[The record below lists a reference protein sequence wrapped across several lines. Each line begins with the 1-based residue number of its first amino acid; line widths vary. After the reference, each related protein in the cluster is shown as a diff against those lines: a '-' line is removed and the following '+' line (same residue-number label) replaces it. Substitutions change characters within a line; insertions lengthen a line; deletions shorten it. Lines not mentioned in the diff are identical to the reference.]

1 MAIGSVGAVDGDL
14 FSALGLRGEPN
25 AKLFKRELKVERVLM
40 PKALRNDWNKRNSSL
55 HISLHLVLRSPMH
68 WGL

>member
-40 PKALRNDWNKRNSSL
+40 PKKHFETIGISGTALS
-55 HISLHLVLRSPMH
+55 ISLYT
-68 WGL
+68 